1 MKNVP
6 GSKPN
11 EIDPTPGRL
20 YNTHRMSVR
29 RKTPLQIE
37 TTESHMCSEDLRLRI
52 LSRVPFFAGL
62 KHEEVEQ
69 INRLF
74 RERGYSPAETICFAG
89 DRAENLFVVADGR
102 VKLLRHSLSGRNVL
116 LDMLTPGEFFGSL
129 STLGDEVYP
138 DTAEAQT
145 QTCVLAIDA
154 SDFRQ
159 ILETYP
165 QVALKVVDIMAERLR
180 TAHERVRQLSALSSE
195 GRIANILLVL
205 GKKFGKSSDV
215 GLLIQS
221 PLTRDDLAAMSGT
234 TTETASRVMSQ
245 FQKDGLIQTGRKWV
259 SIIDQQA
266 LERIAEAETA

>member
-1 MKNVP
+1 MR
-6 GSKPN
+6 
-11 EIDPTPGRL
+11 TWL
-20 YNTHRMSVR
+20 YNPSRMSIR

-37 TTESHMCSEDLRLRI
+37 TAEPHMCSEDLRLRI
-52 LSRVPFFAGL
+52 LGGIPFFAGL
-62 KHEEVEQ
+62 SHEDLKR

-89 DRAENLFVVADGR
+89 DPAEHLFVVADGR

-145 QTCVLAIDA
+145 HTCVLAIDA
-154 SDFRQ
+154 SDYRKV
-159 ILETYP
+159 LEAYP
-165 QVALKVVDIMAERLR
+165 QVALKVVDIIAERLR
-180 TAHERVRQLSALSSE
+180 TAHERVRQLSALTSE
-195 GRIANILLVL
+195 GRIANILLL
-205 GKKFGKSSDV
+205 LSKKFGESSDV
-215 GLLIQS
+215 GFLIQT
-221 PLTRDDLAAMSGT
+221 PLTREDLAAMSGT

-259 SIIDQQA
+259 SILDQQA
-266 LERIAEAETA
+266 LERIAEAEAI